1 MTGGATALALAVVAV
16 VVTTVVSGTF
26 PPWGSVPP
34 CDAITA
40 TAAARPARFVDL
52 AGAVPD
58 VRFTNTSRRSVTI
71 PPVDRFTITGTGG
84 TQYQEDFRLAGDL
97 TGARGTA
104 VAPGA
109 TRGLAVGIL
118 RPSGAGREDVITIR
132 VDEARE
138 GRLPFLHCEVE
149 VRGVA
154 VELAQ

>member
-52 AGAVPD
+52 AGAVLD
-58 VRFTNTSRRSVTI
+58 VRFTNTSKRSVTI

-84 TQYQEDFRLAGDL
+84 TQ
-97 TGARGTA
+97 
-104 VAPGA
+104 
-109 TRGLAVGIL
+109 
-118 RPSGAGREDVITIR
+118 
-132 VDEARE
+132 
-138 GRLPFLHCEVE
+138 
-149 VRGVA
+149 
-154 VELAQ
+154 